1 VTDAQES
8 WLQTTVTGPGVVAFW
23 WKVSSEG
30 DCDFLEFYVGG
41 ALQSRISGEVDWQ
54 RVAFAVPAGN
64 QTLRWRYAKDVGTDL
79 GGDAGSVDE
88 VVFVPNSDAPVILL
102 QPASQVVVTGAT
114 VNLRVSAAGSAT
126 LRYQWFRDA
135 TNAISGATSA
145 TLTLANVQLTNTAN
159 YSVVVTN
166 LQGTATSSSARLTV
180 TTNGP
185 VNNILLFFDS
195 PLATPYQNALNNQ
208 ARAYQLFG
216 PDDELA
222 FNQAIAAA
230 DPGGTLV
237 VVDSPWRSHNFDSVR
252 SFVQAG
258 GRAILQYVYLGG
270 SSAATDFKAT
280 VAATL
285 SAPQPVYNWGGT
297 TLFTGLSS
305 PLNFVKGF
313 FLDDGQQLQP
323 TAGGQAAAGYTSG
336 ASANQAAVVIGNARR
351 TLVNGFILEEASP
364 SANGVRL
371 AQNEIDFLAGSAQPA
386 PPFFTLQPRS
396 QTVVMGAKA
405 TFSPLVSGTA
415 PFTYQWLKSGT
426 NLPGITSATY
436 SLTNVQP
443 EQAGDYQVVVT
454 NLYGAVTSSVG
465 ALTLTF
471 MGPVKSIL
479 LYCDGAASNPY
490 QSALQALGR
499 PIQLFNIN
507 QEQGFSLAI
516 GSADPG
522 KTLAIVDWANQG
534 PQTSGLDTFANAGGR
549 AILSIWYLTNSVS
562 LPAAFGATV
571 VQTYTTPMP
580 VYDWGGSPFFTGVGS
595 PLSLVESGFNVD
607 GQRLQPNANGQ
618 AVAGYTS
625 AATANQAALVL
636 GNSGRTI
643 LNGFFLEDAN
653 SAAAVQLAKNE
664 IQSLLDQ
671 RTPGSPVLTSLSPA
685 SGRTNGGTVVTLTG
699 SNFLSGATVQFGGSS
714 ATAVS
719 VNSSTQV
726 TATTPAHALGVV
738 SVTVFN
744 ANGLSA
750 TNQFAYVLPPSSAA
764 LSSVGRSGASLV
776 MVWVGGTNQP
786 CVLLSATNVAQPR
799 SSWIPVATNA
809 VGPGGLSTNQL
820 PVGPGDPQRFYLLSI
835 PYN

>member
-1 VTDAQES
+1 LNAARRFHTATLLPNGQVLVAGGVDCSGNPFSSAELYVQGIPLPVALNATNLVWTSGGNAGWVGQTNVTHDGAAAAQSGTVTDGQES

-41 ALQSRISGEVDWQ
+41 ALQTRISGEVDWQ
-54 RVAFAVPAGN
+54 RVAFAVPAGS
-64 QTLRWRYAKDVGTDL
+64 QTLRWRYVKDVGTDL

-88 VVFVPNSDAPVILL
+88 VVFAPNSTPPVIIL

-126 LRYQWFRDA
+126 LRYQWFRES

-145 TLTLANVQLTNTAN
+145 TLALANVQLTNTGN

-166 LQGTATSSSARLTV
+166 LQGTATSGSALLTV

-195 PLATPYQNALNNQ
+195 PLASPYQTALSNQ
-208 ARAYQLFG
+208 ARAYRLFG

-237 VVDSPWRSHNFDSVR
+237 VVDSAWRSHNFDSVR

-270 SSAATDFKAT
+270 SSAAADFQAT

-285 SAPQPVYNWGGT
+285 SAPQPVYDWGGT
-297 TLFTGLSS
+297 TLFAGLSS
-305 PLNFVKGF
+305 PLSFVKGF
-313 FLDDGQQLQP
+313 FLDDGQKLQP
-323 TAGGQAAAGYTSG
+323 TAGGQAVAGYTSG
-336 ASANQAAVVIGNARR
+336 ASANQAAVVIGNSRR

-371 AQNEIDFLAGSAQPA
+371 AQNEIDFLAGAAQPT

-396 QTVVMGAKA
+396 QTVVVGAKA
-405 TFSPLVSGTA
+405 TFSPRISGTA
-415 PFTYQWLKSGT
+415 PFSYQWLKNGA

-443 EQAGDYQVVVT
+443 ERIGNYQVVVT
-454 NLYGAVTSSVG
+454 NLNGAVTSSVA
-465 ALTLTF
+465 ALTLT
-471 MGPVKSIL
+471 MLYPVESVL

-499 PIQLFNIN
+499 PMQLFTMN

-516 GSADPG
+516 GSAHPG
-522 KTLAIVDWANQG
+522 KTLAIMDWANQS
-534 PQTSGLDTFANAGGR
+534 PQPSGLDTFANAGGR
-549 AILSIWYLTNSVS
+549 AILSIWYLTNAVS
-562 LPAAFGATV
+562 LPPAFGATV

-580 VYDWGGSPFFTGVGS
+580 VYNWGGSPFFTGIGS
-595 PLSLVESGFNVD
+595 PLSLAESGFNVD
-607 GQRLQPNANGQ
+607 GQRLQPTANGK

-625 AATANQAALVL
+625 VAAANQAALVI

-643 LNGFFLEDAN
+643 LNGFFLENAN

-664 IQSLLDQ
+664 IQSLLDLKILELPVPQ
-671 RTPGSPVLTSLSPA
+671 LPGSAITTTGGVPAFKFTPPAGLKYRMVWKNKLTDTAWTPLGGWSPTSTGA
-685 SGRTNGGTVVTLTG
+685 EMTLTDTT
-699 SNFLSGATVQFGGSS
+699 AGG
-714 ATAVS
+714 
-719 VNSSTQV
+719 Q
-726 TATTPAHALGVV
+726 AH
-738 SVTVFN
+738 
-744 ANGLSA
+744 
-750 TNQFAYVLPPSSAA
+750 
-764 LSSVGRSGASLV
+764 
-776 MVWVGGTNQP
+776 
-786 CVLLSATNVAQPR
+786 
-799 SSWIPVATNA
+799 
-809 VGPGGLSTNQL
+809 
-820 PVGPGDPQRFYLLSI
+820 RFYRLEAAN
-835 PYN
+835 P